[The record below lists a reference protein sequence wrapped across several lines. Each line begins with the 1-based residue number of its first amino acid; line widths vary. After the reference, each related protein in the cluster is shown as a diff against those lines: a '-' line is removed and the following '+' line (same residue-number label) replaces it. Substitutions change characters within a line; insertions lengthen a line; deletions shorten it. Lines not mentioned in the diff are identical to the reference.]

1 MTIHN
6 VPHPEERAPWDPR
19 PKGRLTA
26 VRGDCGSRI
35 VTLFE
40 TEAAQLAQD
49 EEHGA
54 AQALTTW
61 STDVTAPRWDLLMT
75 SLTLGRSLP
84 AVLVIAAVCLFGIPA
99 VAQTTQPAFPA
110 FLQSLWPEAQARG
123 VSRATFDAGLAGLTL
138 DTSLGG
144 QGPRQPEF
152 LRPMKG
158 YVADAASAGRV
169 ARGQAM
175 AQRYADA
182 LAQEE
187 ARTGVPSSIVLA
199 IWGVETDYG
208 ASPGKRDV
216 LRSLASLACYRQTDS
231 SFRDEV
237 VAALVMLQRG
247 VSRSALVGSWAG
259 AMGHPQFT
267 PSAYLASA
275 VSLSGGVPDIWNS
288 VPDSLVSIANL
299 LKKAGWR
306 AGQGWGGEVKVPRD
320 FGHAAIR
327 QPMESF
333 LRQGFVAS
341 AGSPLPT
348 TGEAMLFYP
357 VGADGPAFLLGE
369 NFFVLKAYNFSDS
382 YAMAVAVLADRI
394 AGREPLRTPWLD
406 EAAPLNTAERSR
418 LQTLLR
424 EAGVYKGEVD
434 GRFGPVTR
442 DAVHA
447 WQRRAGIAPA
457 DGHPSRAVLTR
468 LEAMR

>member
-1 MTIHN
+1 M
-6 VPHPEERAPWDPR
+6 RALREP
-19 PKGRLTA
+19 
-26 VRGDCGSRI
+26 S
-35 VTLFE
+35 VTLV
-40 TEAAQLAQD
+40 LALSL
-49 EEHGA
+49 
-54 AQALTTW
+54 AL
-61 STDVTAPRWDLLMT
+61 
-75 SLTLGRSLP
+75 SLTWFSIWP
-84 AVLVIAAVCLFGIPA
+84 AR
-99 VAQTTQPAFPA
+99 AQSSRPAFPD
-110 FLQSLWPEAQARG
+110 FLQSLWPQAQARG
-123 VSRATFDAGLAGLTL
+123 VSRATFDKALSGLTL
-138 DTSLGG
+138 DSSLGG
-144 QGPRQPEF
+144 QGPQQPEF

-169 ARGQAM
+169 ARGRAM
-175 AQRYADA
+175 ALRFADA

-187 ARTGVPSSIVLA
+187 ARTGVPGSIVLA

-216 LRSLASLACYRQTDS
+216 LRSLASLAYYRQDDS
-231 SFRDEV
+231 SFKDDL
-237 VAALVMLQRG
+237 VAGLVMLERG

-288 VPDSLVSIANL
+288 IPDSLASIGNL
-299 LKKAGWR
+299 LKQAGWR
-306 AGQGWGGEVKVPRD
+306 AGQGWGGEVRAPQD

-327 QPMESF
+327 QPMATF

-348 TGEAMLFYP
+348 AGDAMLFYP
-357 VGADGPAFLLGE
+357 VGAGGPAFLLGE

-394 AGREPLRTPWLD
+394 AGREPLRTPWPD
-406 EAAPLNTAERSR
+406 EPSPLNAAERAR

-424 EAGVYKGEVD
+424 EAGVYNGEVD

-447 WQRRAGIAPA
+447 WQRRAGVAPA

-468 LEAMR
+468 LEAGR